1 MRLSRKENPSESAP
15 VEDFNEIILSEE
27 ETAEALRKGREE
39 KHYLLKRIAYAAS
52 LDNPREIRKYT
63 YDELIAIVSKEL
75 KVDADNEEIFRL
87 LCMYFTR
94 DERFELEGHSFEKGI
109 CLFGGV
115 GVGKTTIL
123 KMLSRNQVQS
133 YVVKMCR
140 AVEDEFS
147 KQGDDILAIYGNLR
161 QTATNSDPFG
171 HQVLGYC
178 FDDLGT
184 EPMGKHYGK
193 ETNVMAEVLLNR
205 YDNDLPFY
213 MTHITTNLSVE
224 EIKAR
229 YGTRVTDR
237 MRQMFNLLTFPET
250 AKSRRK

>member
-1 MRLSRKENPSESAP
+1 MRLSRKENHSEQKQ
-15 VEDFNEIILSEE
+15 DFSDIILSEE
-27 ETAEALRKGREE
+27 ETEEALRRGREE
-39 KHYLLKRIAYAAS
+39 KHYQLKRAAYAAS
-52 LDNPREIRKYT
+52 VDAPREIRVYT
-63 YDELIAIVSKEL
+63 FEQLFEIVSKEL
-75 KVDADNEEIFRL
+75 TIDADNQEIFRL
-87 LCMYFTR
+87 LCMYFTG
-94 DERFELEGHSFEKGI
+94 DERFELEGYSFKKGI

-123 KMLSRNQVQS
+123 KMLCRNQVQS

-147 KQGDDILAIYGNLR
+147 KQGDDVLAIYGTLR
-161 QTATNSDPFG
+161 QTANNSDPFG

-205 YDNDLPFY
+205 YDNDLPFHC
-213 MTHITTNLSVE
+213 THITTNLAVD

-250 AKSRRK
+250 AKSRRV